1 MEHRSFTEPSI
12 CKYRRYTT
20 TYFHVLQQQYMFFEV
35 KEFLKDR
42 VSAQVAET
50 LPGLKRR

>member
-1 MEHRSFTEPSI
+1 MLHNHIFP
-12 CKYRRYTT
+12 CLTT
-20 TYFHVLQQQYMFFEV
+20 TVPVVEV
-35 KEFLKDR
+35 EEFLKDR